1 MKKLPLVL
9 LVPALSLSVAAP
21 NAMACG
27 EVLFHSG
34 QGMRYHAFITRHP
47 ANILVY
53 SPGAIEPGS
62 AQSQLYAGLREAGHK
77 VTVVTDGRIAAA
89 ELAANHFDVVIAS
102 ARDMDAI
109 EATVVKSANEPAFL
123 AVVGREA
130 AGQGQFPI
138 QVRKGASLNAYLKV
152 IDRTTSTRRI

>member
-9 LVPALSLSVAAP
+9 LVSALSLSVAAP
-21 NAMACG
+21 NALACG

-53 SPGAIEPGS
+53 SPAAIEPGS
-62 AQSQLYAGLREAGHK
+62 AQSQLYAGLRKAGHK
-77 VTVVTDGRIAAA
+77 VTVVTDSQSAAV

-109 EATVVKSANEPAFL
+109 EATVAKSANGPAFL
-123 AVVGREA
+123 AVVGRDT
-130 AGQGQFPI
+130 AGRDRFPI
-138 QVRKGASLNAYLKV
+138 CVQEGAGLNSYLRI
-152 IDRTTSTRRI
+152 IDHTTSTHRI

>member
-9 LVPALSLSVAAP
+9 LVSLLSLTVVAT
-21 NAMACG
+21 NARACG

-77 VTVVTDGRIAAA
+77 VTVVTDSRSAAA

-109 EATVVKSANEPAFL
+109 EANVGKSANEPAFL
-123 AVVGREA
+123 AVVGRDA

-138 QVRKGASLNAYLKV
+138 RVREGASLNSYLKV
-152 IDRTTSTRRI
+152 IDQTTRTRRI

>member
-9 LVPALSLSVAAP
+9 LVSALSLSVAAP

-53 SPGAIEPGS
+53 SPAAIEPGS

-77 VTVVTDGRIAAA
+77 VTVVTDIHSVAAD
-89 ELAANHFDVVIAS
+89 LAANHFDVVIAS

-109 EATVVKSANEPAFL
+109 EANIAKSANEPAFM
-123 AVVGREA
+123 AVVGRDA
-130 AGQGQFPI
+130 AGKGQFPI
-138 QVRKGASLNAYLKV
+138 HVREGASLNSYLKI